1 MASRRM
7 ARSIAEILSAFQSLC
22 CSIRSSSSLISF
34 AAPSKSSFANLSVK
48 SAAEA
53 PFQNCSTSLRG
64 SFLLISHWKSICIAY
79 SRDFDRSLTLLAP
92 RFRGRGL
99 QRSCGFQFAEQL
111 RHFNGCLAC
120 FEALIAAFEAGAVD
134 GLFERVASQYAENHR
149 DACIHLGELQT
160 ARRF

>member
-48 SAAEA
+48 SAAA
-53 PFQNCSTSLRG
+53 ALFQNCSTSLRG

-79 SRDFDRSLTLLAP
+79 SRDFERRPMLLAP
-92 RFRGRGL
+92 RFRSRGL
-99 QRSCGFQFAEQL
+99 RQRRGFQLSGQL
-111 RHFNGCLAC
+111 GHFDGCLPG
-120 FEALIAAFEAGAVD
+120 FEALVATFKAGAVNR
-134 GLFERVASQYAENHR
+134 LFESVASQYAKDYRNTR
-149 DACIHLGELQT
+149 IHLRELQ
-160 ARRF
+160 AP